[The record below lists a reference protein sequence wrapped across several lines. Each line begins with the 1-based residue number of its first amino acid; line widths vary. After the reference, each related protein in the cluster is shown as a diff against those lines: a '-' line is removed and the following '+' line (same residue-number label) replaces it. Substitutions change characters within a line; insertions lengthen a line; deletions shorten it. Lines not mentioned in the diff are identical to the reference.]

1 MNSPLESP
9 DIMQTFI
16 PLSEIGATN
25 TSMASIKLSSAD
37 SINVRHHQHLHHH
50 QVRPILLQSNYS
62 SSSTFY
68 QIPNFQS
75 GGGGGLPSS
84 SSTVIGAGTGSS
96 SIAPSLGDHP
106 FTDNNNSKS
115 LSAIPEVVL
124 ESVDGQ
130 MASTASVDTSVVA
143 IGRKP
148 TTLRFQMSTEQYT
161 QTCRPSLVDFN
172 LNSVGRSFIDDF
184 DDDIDP
190 SAGTS
195 ADSLHTPETPTPNI
209 SPSSSN
215 RFSETFSN
223 DFQQKVSSSSTPSIV
238 VSPLLEV
245 ADGSLATTMTAM
257 QPPTVLRIPN
267 GSGSVRTNPFC
278 GSWDLLELDLDF
290 HDVNFDPSFGGDLEE
305 CIFFGD
311 DPLGL
316 LPAYPT
322 APDAFDL

>member
-25 TSMASIKLSSAD
+25 TSSIKLSSAD
-37 SINVRHHQHLHHH
+37 SINMRHPHLH

-62 SSSTFY
+62 SSSSTFY
-68 QIPNFQS
+68 QIPNFCLPS
-75 GGGGGLPSS
+75 SSVAGGSSAGGGGGD
-84 SSTVIGAGTGSS
+84 VFIE
-96 SIAPSLGDHP
+96 
-106 FTDNNNSKS
+106 NNNSKS

-124 ESVDGQ
+124 ESSDCVAAVAVD
-130 MASTASVDTSVVA
+130 A
-143 IGRKP
+143 IVGRKP
-148 TTLRFQMSTEQYT
+148 TSLRFQPGGESC
-161 QTCRPSLVDFN
+161 CRPSLVDFN

-184 DDDIDP
+184 DDAP
-190 SAGTS
+190 GGGGT
-195 ADSLHTPETPTPNI
+195 DSLHTPETPTPNI

-223 DFQQKVSSSSTPSIV
+223 DFQKAPSSPSIV
-238 VSPLLEV
+238 VSPMQEAAAAAPATV
-245 ADGSLATTMTAM
+245 AMY
-257 QPPTVLRIPN
+257 PRIPRA
-267 GSGSVRTNPFC
+267 GFC

-316 LPAYPT
+316 LPPFPT
-322 APDAFDL
+322 RPDAFDL